1 MNLEEKLAP
10 LMDYLE
16 TEIKGELE
24 RQGHIATGKLRDQI
38 KVYLTGN
45 TIVGTAGEAFYAKY
59 VDWGRRP
66 GGKRV
71 PIQALIN
78 WIEIKGLAHGN
89 KAIQMAWAVQYAIW
103 KNGVPTDKNEGKKM
117 FVTNVLER
125 SREKIFND
133 IKNAI
138 GFYFNAEIENIIR
151 QVKYV
156 RS

>member
-1 MNLEEKLAP
+1 
-10 LMDYLE
+10 
-16 TEIKGELE
+16 
-24 RQGHIATGKLRDQI
+24 
-38 KVYLTGN
+38 
-45 TIVGTAGEAFYAKY
+45 

-78 WIEIKGLAHGN
+78 WIEIKGFAHGN
-89 KAIQMAWAVQYAIW
+89 KAIQMAWAVQHAIW
-103 KNGVPTDKNEGKKM
+103 KNGVPTDKDEGKKM
-117 FVTNVLER
+117 FVTRVLER
-125 SREKIFND
+125 SQVKIFDD
-133 IKNAI
+133 IKNAV